1 MNDFAIRL
9 RENRVLNKQIRVEEN
24 VSLVINSQNS
34 NIQAYLML

>member
-34 NIQAYLML
+34 NI